1 MKHIYSVI
9 IIAMN
14 VFEAIF
20 LGLVQGFTEFVP
32 VSSSGH
38 LVLAQSVL
46 GSSIDHL
53 FIQALDFGTAL
64 ALIIYFWSRLVDL
77 ARQIFGKKDYRL
89 ARNILITSIP
99 AGLLGFLLA
108 DFIQNSPELLS
119 PLVVAIM
126 LAVVGVLMIVID
138 KLPRKS
144 NKSGGQDLSPKRAL
158 AIGVAQ
164 AFALIPGVSRSGSTI
179 IASRIMGLNPKAAAE
194 YSFMVAIPIMLGLLT
209 KLLVKDSDRA
219 YLITNLEPVVIG
231 NIAAFISGMI
241 AIKFM
246 LTYLSNHGLAIFGWY
261 RIAVATVV
269 VGVLLV
275 Q

>member
-1 MKHIYSVI
+1 MSI
-9 IIAMN
+9 
-14 VFEAIF
+14 FEAIF
-20 LGLVQGFTEFVP
+20 LGLVQGFTEFIP

-38 LVLAQSVL
+38 LVLAQSVF
-46 GSSIDHL
+46 GNEIDHL
-53 FIQALDFGTAL
+53 FIQTLDFGTAL

-77 ARQIFGKKDYRL
+77 ARQVFLKKDYRL

-99 AGLLGFLLA
+99 AGLLGLLLA
-108 DFIQNSPELLS
+108 DFIQNSKELLN

-126 LAVVGVLMIVID
+126 LAIVGVLMIVID

-144 NKSGGQDLSPKRAL
+144 NKTDGRALSPKRAL
-158 AIGVAQ
+158 VIGVAQ

-179 IASRIMGLNPKAAAE
+179 IASRVMGLSPKAAAE

-219 YLITNLEPVVIG
+219 YLLANLEPVIIG

-246 LTYLSNHGLAIFGWY
+246 LSYLANHGLAIFGWY
-261 RIAVATVV
+261 RIAVATIV
-269 VGVLLV
+269 VGILLV